1 MTTRATISGSRL
13 AAGADSFVRWRPYA
27 SITGNP
33 YSFAHTPLIHRMRL
47 ATISQSILE
56 AMKKHKIIPDVV
68 DDFVPSSLLSVDYSD
83 GHNAALGNALH
94 HSVASNI
101 PKFSIT
107 HINEHETPPPSLLS
121 PSLRFTI
128 VMTNPDAPPIS
139 DAHISSH
146 FAHFIISGLRVTPT
160 QSAAEFNTPTGDGSE
175 PVAPLNGQVLL
186 DYQLPIHDGPTRR
199 HRCVFLL
206 YREDGRNVPKSP
218 NERHNW
224 GFGSAVG
231 GAREWAGLYGLT
243 LIGANFF
250 YIQNELAPS
259 PVK

>member
-1 MTTRATISGSRL
+1 MMTTRATISGSRL
-13 AAGADSFVRWRPYA
+13 AAAAASFVRWRPYA

-33 YSFAHTPLIHRMRL
+33 YIFAHNPIVHRMRL

-68 DDFVPSSLLSVDYSD
+68 DDFVPSSLLSVDYAD
-83 GHNAALGNALH
+83 GHNAALGNTLQY
-94 HSVASNI
+94 SVACSV

-107 HINEHETPPPSLLS
+107 LINEHETPAHSLLS

-128 VMTNPDAPPIS
+128 VMTDPDGPPLS
-139 DAHISSH
+139 DTHRSSH

-160 QSAAEFNTPTGDGSE
+160 GSAAEFNIGTQDGPE

-186 DYQLPIHDGPTRR
+186 DYHLPIHVGPTRR

-206 YREDGRNVPKSP
+206 YREDGRIVPKL
-218 NERHNW
+218 
-224 GFGSAVG
+224 GGTVFG
-231 GAREWAGLYGLT
+231 GAREWASLYGLT

-250 YIQNELAPS
+250 YIHNEQAAS